1 MIAGAL
7 TADEVSLLAQERGF
21 LVSGSDI
28 LRFDGHLPPGGFE
41 SQGWKQ
47 VAPQWGGAGVVVKE
61 RRVKDAMSS
70 YLIRRD
76 DGISDG
82 IAGQVFDSYDA
93 AYAVV
98 ERYYA
103 DICCSDDR
111 EYYRIVVATEESGI
125 DDQRGKQ

>member
-1 MIAGAL
+1 MG
-7 TADEVSLLAQERGF
+7 
-21 LVSGSDI
+21 
-28 LRFDGHLPPGGFE
+28 
-41 SQGWKQ
+41 
-47 VAPQWGGAGVVVKE
+47 
-61 RRVKDAMSS
+61 S

-111 EYYRIVVATEESGI
+111 EYYRIEVFSEELPGPP
-125 DDQRGKQ
+125 QLTPPP

>member
-1 MIAGAL
+1 
-7 TADEVSLLAQERGF
+7 
-21 LVSGSDI
+21 
-28 LRFDGHLPPGGFE
+28 
-41 SQGWKQ
+41 
-47 VAPQWGGAGVVVKE
+47 
-61 RRVKDAMSS
+61 MSS

-103 DICCSDDR
+103 DMCCSDDR
-111 EYYRIVVATEESGI
+111 EYYRIVGDGEQAPWQCPGRGQGPVAISWFN
-125 DDQRGKQ
+125 RVLA

>member
-1 MIAGAL
+1 
-7 TADEVSLLAQERGF
+7 
-21 LVSGSDI
+21 
-28 LRFDGHLPPGGFE
+28 
-41 SQGWKQ
+41 
-47 VAPQWGGAGVVVKE
+47 
-61 RRVKDAMSS
+61 MSS

-111 EYYRIVVATEESGI
+111 EYYRIEPRDAPGEPAL
-125 DDQRGKQ
+125 DANRA

>member
-1 MIAGAL
+1 M
-7 TADEVSLLAQERGF
+7 T
-21 LVSGSDI
+21 
-28 LRFDGHLPPGGFE
+28 
-41 SQGWKQ
+41 
-47 VAPQWGGAGVVVKE
+47 
-61 RRVKDAMSS
+61 S

-103 DICCSDDR
+103 DVCCSDDR
-111 EYYRIVVATEESGI
+111 EYYLIESVDAPGEQAL
-125 DDQRGKQ
+125 DANRA

>member
-1 MIAGAL
+1 MG
-7 TADEVSLLAQERGF
+7 
-21 LVSGSDI
+21 
-28 LRFDGHLPPGGFE
+28 
-41 SQGWKQ
+41 
-47 VAPQWGGAGVVVKE
+47 
-61 RRVKDAMSS
+61 S

-111 EYYRIVVATEESGI
+111 EYYRIEVFSEELPGSP
-125 DDQRGKQ
+125 QLPPPP